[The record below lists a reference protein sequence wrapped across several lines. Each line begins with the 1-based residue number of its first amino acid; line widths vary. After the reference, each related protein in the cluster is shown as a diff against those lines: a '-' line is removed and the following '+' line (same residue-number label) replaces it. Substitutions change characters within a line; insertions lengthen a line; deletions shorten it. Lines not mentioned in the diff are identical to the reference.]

1 MTYTFNLPRLGGT
14 QHAVVSDLESGH
26 WLLGAHSA
34 PSQPIAQASGAYGSV
49 APSSRAGARLIV
61 GTIQRLSDVV
71 LGVGQWLPAA
81 SRRSATSYSHV
92 TVENDDIE
100 MAERPVITPLAAASY
115 GELEYQLKKDVDDV
129 LANSFN
135 WQKAGSETGKAL
147 ARGAVAGVAVYGA
160 YTAVDALVQ
169 AKAPSD
175 QQGTARGFIAMGML
189 TPIYQEGKELL
200 NGVREAVTTKAKLSY
215 AEALEKTH
223 LRRQAQNDAYLKIL
237 PDHIQTSCR
246 KIDIF
251 LLQAFAAAKKG
262 DKVNYGLI
270 RGMMH
275 WRQDF
280 MVGRPMKTQ
289 EVQAIKTDAGR
300 ADLLVRMDSHLHRYP
315 PELRDKLSG
324 FTLGIAARSLQREL
338 PPAFQANA
346 DFDLLTLKD
355 SDDWHRWTEVP
366 SVSKQMMMLAGAPG
380 TGKSRYAEHVLPE
393 LLGLPVQS
401 LVMPDKQAGGINSLM
416 AKEWSALEQDEFV
429 TADTDAMGKIGLLL
443 NRAQCTNPILL
454 LDEADL
460 DDMDGIKRLT
470 DPSRKQLEAIALETL
485 LDFSNVTIL
494 MGTNALRRGA
504 NTPVDGGA
512 GELEPALADR
522 LEMAVFEGTDAPT
535 KREAAINAYHGWA
548 GMYCLPIKGGEG
560 ALLDHNQQNRL
571 QGLFKGCLDYI
582 VESHHNKAKIPGA
595 RMQVPVASVVNFIA
609 WRLLGEKHG
618 QTPELRPEQI
628 RTYIDQFY
636 ALRMNSPKNEQAV
649 DQDVEVAA
657 ESSRMAEQRAM
668 LMGNQAGS

>member
-1 MTYTFNLPRLGGT
+1 MTFTLPWPRLGHVPAAANT
-14 QHAVVSDLESGH
+14 DTDVELAPVRQ
-26 WLLGAHSA
+26 GARLA
-34 PSQPIAQASGAYGSV
+34 PSQPMGQGYHRLDDAM
-49 APSSRAGARLIV
+49 PSPRAGARLV
-61 GTIQRLSDVV
+61 SDTLQRLTSTVGSVRQLMPTALGGRAAYDRLPTEDVERAPIDSFP
-71 LGVGQWLPAA
+71 GT
-81 SRRSATSYSHV
+81 RSF
-92 TVENDDIE
+92 
-100 MAERPVITPLAAASY
+100 PASY
-115 GELEYQLKKDVDDV
+115 TELEETLKKDVNDV
-129 LANSFN
+129 LTNSFN
-135 WQKAGSETGKAL
+135 WQKAGTEAGKAL
-147 ARGAVAGVAVYGA
+147 TRGAVASTAVYGA
-160 YTAVDALVQ
+160 YTMVDALIQ
-169 AKAPSD
+169 AKAPED
-175 QQGTARGFIAMGML
+175 QQGTARGLTAMGML
-189 TPIYQEGKELL
+189 GPVYQEGKELL
-200 NGVREAVTTKAKLSY
+200 NGMREALTTGAKLSY

-223 LRRQAQNDAYLKIL
+223 LRRQAQNGAYLATL
-237 PDHIQTSCR
+237 PEHIQTSCR

-280 MVGRPMKTQ
+280 MIGRPMNTQ
-289 EVQAIKTDAGR
+289 EVQAIKTPAGR
-300 ADLLVRMDSHLHRYP
+300 AELLARMDAQLYRYP

-338 PPAFQANA
+338 PAAYEA
-346 DFDLLTLKD
+346 DDSFDLLACKD
-355 SDDWHRWTEVP
+355 TDDWHRWTEVP
-366 SVSKQMMMLAGAPG
+366 SVNKQMMMLAGAPG

-443 NRAQCTNPILL
+443 NRAGCTNPILL

-470 DPSRKQLEAIALETL
+470 DPSRKHLEAIALETL

-522 LEMAVFEGTDAPT
+522 LEMAVFNGTDALT
-535 KREAAINAYHGWA
+535 KREAAITAYHGWA
-548 GMYCLPIKGGEG
+548 GLYCLPVKGGEG
-560 ALLDHNQQNRL
+560 ALLDRDQQNRL

-582 VESHHNKAKIPGA
+582 VQWHHQKAQIPGA

-609 WRLLGEKHG
+609 WRLLSEQYG
-618 QTPELRPEQI
+618 QMPELRPEHI
-628 RTYIDQFY
+628 NTYIDQFY
-636 ALRMNSPKNEQAV
+636 ALRTNGPKAEQAA
-649 DQDVEVAA
+649 QHEAEVVA
-657 ESSRMAEQRAM
+657 ESSRMAEQRA
-668 LMGNQAGS
+668 GVAG

>member
-1 MTYTFNLPRLGGT
+1 MTYTFNLARLVRAQPT
-14 QHAVVSDLESGH
+14 EVNDTELGH
-26 WLLGAHSA
+26 PLIGACA
-34 PSQPIAQASGAYGSV
+34 EPSEPIAEASGTRRLA
-49 APSSRAGARLIV
+49 APSSRVGAQLIT
-61 GTIQRLSDVV
+61 GSIQRLSDAAAS
-71 LGVGQWLPAA
+71 VGQWLPAIGRQHA
-81 SRRSATSYSHV
+81 PSYRPV
-92 TVENDDIE
+92 GDEVDLEL
-100 MAERPVITPLAAASY
+100 AERPATPAQAAASY
-115 GELEYQLKKDVDDV
+115 GELDHALKQDVDDV

-135 WQKAGSETGKAL
+135 WHKAGTETGKAL

-160 YTAVDALVQ
+160 YTAVDALIQ
-169 AKAPSD
+169 AKAPRD
-175 QQGTARGFIAMGML
+175 QQGTARGLTAMGML
-189 TPIYQEGKELL
+189 TPVYQEGKELL

-215 AEALEKTH
+215 PEALEKTH
-223 LRRQAQNDAYLKIL
+223 LRRQAQNAAYLKTL
-237 PDHIQTSCR
+237 PEHIQTSCR

-280 MVGRPMKTQ
+280 MIGRPMKTQ
-289 EVQAIKTDAGR
+289 EVQAVKTDAGR
-300 ADLLVRMDSHLHRYP
+300 ADLLARMQHQLNRYP

-324 FTLGIAARSLQREL
+324 FTLGIAARSLEREL
-338 PPAFQANA
+338 PPEYKA
-346 DFDLLTLKD
+346 DAGFNMLTLKD
-355 SDDWHRWTEVP
+355 SDDWHRWAEVP
-366 SVSKQMMMLAGAPG
+366 SVNKQMMMLAGAPG

-401 LVMPDKQAGGINSLM
+401 LVMPDKQAGGINALM

-443 NRAQCTNPILL
+443 NRANCTNPILL

-522 LEMAVFEGTDAPT
+522 LEMAVFEGTDALT
-535 KREAAINAYHGWA
+535 KREAAVSAYHGWA
-548 GMYCLPIKGGEG
+548 GMYCLPVKDGDG
-560 ALLDHNQQNRL
+560 ALLDRGQQNRL

-582 VESHHNKAKIPGA
+582 VESHHDKAKIPGA

-609 WRLLGEKHG
+609 WRLMGEKHG
-618 QTPELRPEQI
+618 QMPPLQPHQI

-636 ALRMNSPKNEQAV
+636 SLRMSGPRQQPAA
-649 DQDVEVAA
+649 DQDLETVA
-657 ESSRMAEQRAM
+657 ESSQMAEQRAAQ
-668 LMGNQAGS
+668 LRDHAQH

>member
-1 MTYTFNLPRLGGT
+1 MTFTLSWPRLGHT
-14 QHAVVSDLESGH
+14 SIRASTDLELAPIRQGAR
-26 WLLGAHSA
+26 LAHSY
-34 PSQPIAQASGAYGSV
+34 PIAAGRNRHEGAI
-49 APSSRAGARLIV
+49 PSSRAGARLFSCTV
-61 GTIQRLSDVV
+61 NRLATMAKGAGAGQRIPTV
-71 LGVGQWLPAA
+71 LGGRVAYDRLPTEQVDTEITDPPAI
-81 SRRSATSYSHV
+81 SA
-92 TVENDDIE
+92 
-100 MAERPVITPLAAASY
+100 RPPATSY
-115 GELEYQLKKDVDDV
+115 GELEETLKKDVNDV
-129 LANSFN
+129 LTNSFN
-135 WQKAGSETGKAL
+135 WQKAGTEAGKAL
-147 ARGAVAGVAVYGA
+147 ARGAVAGTAVYGA
-160 YTAVDALVQ
+160 YTMVDALIQ
-169 AKAPSD
+169 AKAPTD
-175 QQGTARGFIAMGML
+175 QQGTARGLTTMGML
-189 TPIYQEGKELL
+189 TPVYQEGKELL
-200 NGVREAVTTKAKLSY
+200 NGMREALTTGAKLSY

-223 LRRQAQNDAYLKIL
+223 LRRQSQNAGYLATL
-237 PDHIQTSCR
+237 PEHIQTSCR

-280 MVGRPMKTQ
+280 MIGRPMNTQ
-289 EVQAIKTDAGR
+289 EVQAIKTHAGR
-300 ADLLVRMDSHLHRYP
+300 VDLLARMDTQLYRYP

-338 PPAFQANA
+338 PAAFKA
-346 DFDLLTLKD
+346 DASFDLHACKD
-355 SDDWHRWTEVP
+355 SDDWHRWAEVP
-366 SVSKQMMMLAGAPG
+366 TVNKQMMMLAGAPG
-380 TGKSRYAEHVLPE
+380 TGKSRYAEHVLPK

-443 NRAQCTNPILL
+443 NRAGCTNPILL

-522 LEMAVFEGTDAPT
+522 LEMAVFNGTDALT
-535 KREAAINAYHGWA
+535 KREAAITAYHGWA
-548 GMYCLPIKGGEG
+548 GLYCLPVKGGEG
-560 ALLDHNQQNRL
+560 ALLDRDQQNRL

-582 VESHHNKAKIPGA
+582 VQWHHEKAEIPGA

-609 WRLLGEKHG
+609 WRLMGEKHG
-618 QTPELRPEQI
+618 QMSELRPEQI

-636 ALRMNSPKNEQAV
+636 ALRTNGPKAEQAP
-649 DQDVEVAA
+649 QEEAEVVA
-657 ESSRMAEQRAM
+657 ESSRMAGQGR
-668 LMGNQAGS
+668 G